1 MTMITHQGETRTA
14 DAWSKDRTAN
24 PHKIKAPEIKARSDA
39 AYKGSA
45 LFQSAVMW
53 DNHPALQ
60 PARPQSEFEW
70 KVRKMIKADIPQ
82 FRFDILVEVA
92 KKVGLGVF
100 QKSSLRKQLTK
111 GNWGYAIRE
120 EGLLAFN
127 GPGGNVRLSWMRDCA
142 DWSRRWQNPWD
153 DAGAP

>member
-1 MTMITHQGETRTA
+1 MTQIHHNGEIRTA
-14 DAWSKDRTAN
+14 DEWAKDPAIN
-24 PHKIKAPEIKARSDA
+24 PHKLKSAVIKARKEE
-39 AYKGSA
+39 AYAGAA
-45 LFQSAVMW
+45 LFRSAVVW

-100 QKSSLRKQLTK
+100 QKSSLRKQVTK

-127 GPGGNVRLSWMRDCA
+127 GPGDPVRLSWMRECA
-142 DWSRRWQNPWD
+142 DWCLRWQNPWN
-153 DAGAP
+153 AA